1 MPFAPHAAPCNSIL
15 EGHHVGGA
23 ELLWLVLLA
32 VAFWL
37 LLIRPQRKRQ
47 LKMMETQRSVAVG
60 DEVVTHAGF
69 FGRVTA
75 EVDDPEAGDCLMLEV
90 APGTEIKIARGAVL
104 RVVTEPLPE
113 STTESS
119 DSTPDSTPGST
130 PEPPT
135 GPDDDHRSI

>member
-1 MPFAPHAAPCNSIL
+1 M
-15 EGHHVGGA
+15 GGA
-23 ELLWLVLLA
+23 FELLWLVLLA

-47 LKMMETQRSVAVG
+47 LRMLETQRAVGVG
-60 DEVVTHAGF
+60 DEVMTNAGF

-75 EVDDPEAGDCLMLEV
+75 EVDDPAAGDCLLLEI

-104 RVVTEPLPE
+104 RVLSAPV
-113 STTESS
+113 
-119 DSTPDSTPGST
+119 DHADDA

-135 GPDDDHRSI
+135 LDDEQRNG